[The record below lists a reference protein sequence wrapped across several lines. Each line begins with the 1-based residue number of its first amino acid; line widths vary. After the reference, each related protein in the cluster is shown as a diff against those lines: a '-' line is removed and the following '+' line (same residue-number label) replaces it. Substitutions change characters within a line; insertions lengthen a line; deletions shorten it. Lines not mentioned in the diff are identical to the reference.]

1 MEAQRQAVA
10 NYLNGGNWRIVG
22 EFVEI
27 ESGRRSDRPELDK
40 ALVAARVRQLPL
52 VVAKVDRLTR
62 SVAFLSRL
70 LEAGV
75 DVRFA
80 DLPAIEGATGKF
92 LLQQMA
98 AVAELEAGMISARTK
113 AALAAAKRRGKKLGG
128 DRGARLTVKA
138 RAAGRAVLMARAQER
153 ASDLAATIKEL
164 QELGYSEGKNLIFE
178 IREARGD
185 VDRLPELAFEIV
197 NSHPD
202 VIVAVTS
209 PAAEA
214 ARMATQTIP
223 IVMAIV
229 PDPVGLGFVESLA
242 RPGTNITGSS
252 SLAIE
257 TIPKRVQLIKE
268 ILPELSRLGMLWN
281 AKSASNRSMFQSA
294 EQAARSL
301 GVPLRS
307 FPVQGP
313 EDLQPILKKVFEE
326 DVSALLVA
334 GDLLLF
340 DRRADVIAF
349 SLASRIPTF
358 HTWPEEAVDGAVAAY
373 GAEIADQYRQAA
385 VYVAKILAGAAPA
398 DLPVDQAMRFQFVL
412 NMKTANAIGLKI
424 PDVILLRADKV
435 IE

>member
-1 MEAQRQAVA
+1 MISKGGFLAYYRVSTGKQGKSGLGMEAQRQAVA

-164 QELGYSEGKNLIFE
+164 QAAGCESLRAIAEGLEGRGIPA
-178 IREARGD
+178 ARGGKWSA
-185 VDRLPELAFEIV
+185 VQVARLLDRAGLSRPFE
-197 NSHPD
+197 PG
-202 VIVAVTS
+202 VAN
-209 PAAEA
+209 A
-214 ARMATQTIP
+214 
-223 IVMAIV
+223 
-229 PDPVGLGFVESLA
+229 VGL
-242 RPGTNITGSS
+242 
-252 SLAIE
+252 
-257 TIPKRVQLIKE
+257 
-268 ILPELSRLGMLWN
+268 
-281 AKSASNRSMFQSA
+281 
-294 EQAARSL
+294 
-301 GVPLRS
+301 
-307 FPVQGP
+307 
-313 EDLQPILKKVFEE
+313 
-326 DVSALLVA
+326 
-334 GDLLLF
+334 
-340 DRRADVIAF
+340 
-349 SLASRIPTF
+349 
-358 HTWPEEAVDGAVAAY
+358 
-373 GAEIADQYRQAA
+373 
-385 VYVAKILAGAAPA
+385 
-398 DLPVDQAMRFQFVL
+398 
-412 NMKTANAIGLKI
+412 
-424 PDVILLRADKV
+424 
-435 IE
+435 

>member
-1 MEAQRQAVA
+1 MISKGGFLAYYRVSTGKQGKSGLGMEAQRQAVA

-113 AALAAAKRRGKKLGG
+113 AALAAAKKRGKKLGG

-164 QELGYSEGKNLIFE
+164 QAAGCESLRAIAEGLEGRGIPA
-178 IREARGD
+178 ARGGKWSA
-185 VDRLPELAFEIV
+185 VQVARLLDRA
-197 NSHPD
+197 
-202 VIVAVTS
+202 
-209 PAAEA
+209 
-214 ARMATQTIP
+214 
-223 IVMAIV
+223 
-229 PDPVGLGFVESLA
+229 G
-242 RPGTNITGSS
+242 
-252 SLAIE
+252 
-257 TIPKRVQLIKE
+257 
-268 ILPELSRLGMLWN
+268 LSR
-281 AKSASNRSMFQSA
+281 
-294 EQAARSL
+294 
-301 GVPLRS
+301 P
-307 FPVQGP
+307 
-313 EDLQPILKKVFEE
+313 FE
-326 DVSALLVA
+326 
-334 GDLLLF
+334 
-340 DRRADVIAF
+340 
-349 SLASRIPTF
+349 P
-358 HTWPEEAVDGAVAAY
+358 AVAS
-373 GAEIADQYRQAA
+373 AA
-385 VYVAKILAGAAPA
+385 
-398 DLPVDQAMRFQFVL
+398 
-412 NMKTANAIGLKI
+412 GL
-424 PDVILLRADKV
+424 
-435 IE
+435 